1 MVRSEKGFT
10 LIEVIAVLV
19 ITAIIFSIVV
29 KFGGGLTG
37 SAANRA
43 AEVEVAALNRAAVQ
57 VWTLHKMESLE
68 HNDDS
73 IILEKEIASN
83 PHLVEGGVAIL
94 IDGKRFAIQ
103 RTASTVTS
111 PPEWRLR

>member
-1 MVRSEKGFT
+1 
-10 LIEVIAVLV
+10 
-19 ITAIIFSIVV
+19 
-29 KFGGGLTG
+29 
-37 SAANRA
+37 
-43 AEVEVAALNRAAVQ
+43 
-57 VWTLHKMESLE
+57 MEGTE
-68 HNDDS
+68 HNDA